1 MNTTTQT
8 TSGNIAWFGE
18 SYFNL
23 MRHLF
28 TETIRRDTGKG
39 IESYSHVDTALIAIE
54 EKEHPLIVIEDTIAL
69 GFNTQ
74 RPVGIAVDDHPGM
87 SGYLIRRTRE
97 SDLNRDTPI
106 IVYGNPIPGYVEP
119 ELYLEAGATQ
129 FFDAGIRLS
138 EFSIDIKSLLRE

>member
-1 MNTTTQT
+1 M
-8 TSGNIAWFGE
+8 
-18 SYFNL
+18 

-69 GFNTQ
+69 GLNTQ
-74 RPVGIAVDDHPGM
+74 RPVGIAVNDYPGM
-87 SGYLIRRTRE
+87 SRYLIRRTRE

-106 IVYGNPIPGYVEP
+106 IVYGNPTPNFVETA
-119 ELYLEAGATQ
+119 LYLEAGATQ
-129 FFDAGIRLS
+129 FFDAGVGLS
-138 EFSIDIKSLLRE
+138 EFSIDIKSLLRK